1 MASAALI
8 SPIMGGSSAL
18 ESALERDSDSRRRA
32 GQTAFPSKAG
42 ALLERLGSL
51 YGLDG
56 ELEPVRRVVEPLAA
70 VPVETSVSLG
80 SGVETTLRLTLGLP
94 TRPEDPHARSA
105 LVAALSGL
113 GAERVAAAVDE
124 ALASVAPAPGRRRL
138 VRGLALRVRRGEPA
152 RPRAATWVGGETA
165 AEQSARVTGAMLRLG
180 LECPAALHERLAAQL
195 AANPF
200 NAVVLYGLGFDVGPD
215 RVQAAKSYFASEWP
229 DVAVGL
235 LCGPLADELRLDGV
249 EGFELL
255 AASARADRRRGRW
268 LLEVSFE
275 LPGDPARGIR
285 AKAYLRP
292 DDLGADEAEGHATVL
307 RLAAEFGLDPTPYEE
322 LVEAV
327 RPDGLSAERPC
338 SLMAGVSA
346 SARGPSL
353 EVYLFADRSA
363 VAASRPG

>member
-1 MASAALI
+1 
-8 SPIMGGSSAL
+8 MGGSSAL
-18 ESALERDSDSRRRA
+18 ESALERDSDSRARV
-32 GQTAFPSKAG
+32 GQTAFPSTAG

-80 SGVETTLRLTLGLP
+80 SGVETTSRLTLGLP

-124 ALASVAPAPGRRRL
+124 ALASVAPAPGRRL

-165 AEQSARVTGAMLRLG
+165 AERSARVTDAMLRLG
-180 LECPAALHERLAAQL
+180 LECPAALHARLAAQL

-215 RVQAAKSYFASEWP
+215 HVPAAKTYFANEWD

-235 LCGPLADELRLDGV
+235 LCGRLADELGLDGV

-255 AASARADRRRGRW
+255 AACARADRRRGRW

-275 LPGDPARGIR
+275 LPADPARGIR

-307 RLAAEFGLDPTPYEE
+307 RLAAELGLDPRPYEE

-346 SARGPSL
+346 SAGGPSL
-353 EVYLFADRSA
+353 EVYLFAGRSA
-363 VAASRPG
+363 VAASQPG